1 MKPENVLLD
10 AEGHTKLA
18 DFGLSKENMMS
29 NDLAFSFCGSPAYL
43 CPEMI
48 EKKGVSKSADI
59 WGLGTLLFELLN
71 GRPPFIADNIQNMF
85 NKISNDNIEMDFE
98 VSKDCLN
105 FVETLLHKDPK
116 QRFEGLISN
125 VKKHPW
131 LSDIDWDRV
140 IRRE

>member
-10 AEGHTKLA
+10 SEGHVKLA

-85 NKISNDNIEMDFE
+85 KKISNDQISMD
-98 VSKDCLN
+98 
-105 FVETLLHKDPK
+105 
-116 QRFEGLISN
+116 
-125 VKKHPW
+125 
-131 LSDIDWDRV
+131 
-140 IRRE
+140 

>member
-1 MKPENVLLD
+1 
-10 AEGHTKLA
+10 
-18 DFGLSKENMMS
+18 
-29 NDLAFSFCGSPAYL
+29 
-43 CPEMI
+43 
-48 EKKGVSKSADI
+48 
-59 WGLGTLLFELLN
+59 
-71 GRPPFIADNIQNMF
+71 
-85 NKISNDNIEMDFE
+85 MDFE

-131 LSDIDWDRV
+131 LSDINWDRV